1 MATSIPPSTPSS
13 TQQQRSLNR
22 QAVLD
27 EDEYTEALS
36 QIIARDF
43 FPSLVHLETTNDY
56 LDALRS
62 KDPQLIQASVRRMEG
77 LSTPVSYRNRPWETP
92 SQTPYGAGPSET
104 PLRTPRDGD
113 EPPTKRARF
122 DTNMSLD
129 AFQARYTS
137 EDNSSFT
144 QILED
149 ENRKR
154 KERYSWA
161 WEAQKRVEAQ
171 RDKMLEGRER
181 LLIEGPLATGVREKF
196 RIEAPIPAGL
206 LTNGSASADTAEMD
220 AKEGKGKELVRAE
233 TDKDVVSTEKHGEE
247 EAQQVDVMAPK
258 KDTRPAG
265 VDAWKFKVST
275 PYLPVAFRTHGST
288 HRRGMRSCSLPTRTS
303 HPTAHLL
310 VWRRKLNASRRL
322 SSMEILVSR
331 SKMTRRQGPCPS
343 PLARL
348 KVA

>member
-1 MATSIPPSTPSS
+1 MATSAPSS
-13 TQQQRSLNR
+13 NTQPQRSLNR
-22 QAVLD
+22 QVVLD

-43 FPSLVHLETTNDY
+43 YPSLVHLETTNDY

-77 LSTPVSYRNRPWETP
+77 LSTPMSYRNRPWETP
-92 SQTPYGAGPSET
+92 SQTPYGAGSSET
-104 PLRTPRDGD
+104 PLRTPREGD
-113 EPPTKRARF
+113 EPPAKRARF

-171 RDKMLEGRER
+171 RDRMLEGRER
-181 LLIEGPLATGVREKF
+181 LLIEGPVATGVRENF
-196 RIEAPIPAGL
+196 RIEAPKPVGL
-206 LTNGSASADTAEMD
+206 LTNEPASSDVADTGE
-220 AKEGKGKELVRAE
+220 ERKGKEMVHVQ
-233 TDKDVVSTEKHGEE
+233 TDKDVVSTERHGEE
-247 EAQQVDVMAPK
+247 EAEEVDVMAPK
-258 KDTRPAG
+258 KDTRSAG
-265 VDAWKFKVST
+265 VDAWKFKVSK
-275 PYLPVAFRTHGST
+275 PYFLVVLRPHLSICRRETH
-288 HRRGMRSCSLPTRTS
+288 SCSLPTRTS
-303 HPTAHLL
+303 LPIAHQL
-310 VWRRKLNASRRL
+310 VRRRNPRVSRRS
-322 SSMEILVSR
+322 SSMGILVSQ
-331 SKMTRRQGPCPS
+331 SKTTRRLDLCPS
-343 PLARL
+343 PLAL
-348 KVA
+348 PKVA